1 MGFRTNTD
9 RILENIDRARERAV
23 DAPHSLTNRQAS
35 GRDLDT
41 DVPDGD
47 STNPERIKRIFAIVE
62 RAYTTCAQSAELG
75 PLAARFQT
83 IGDLREHRARGDV
96 SVSIQY
102 LDSDRMDD
110 IGLAPFAIRPD
121 DIEEAR
127 KLTKTTRPDVNA
139 MKVLRAKLRD
149 GVLTAYRKI
158 EPRVRDALR
167 ERADV
172 GHVSVQVTVDLRVVD
187 QVG

>member
-9 RILENIDRARERAV
+9 RILESIDRARERAE
-23 DAPHSLTNRQAS
+23 DTPRSLTNRQAT

-41 DVPDGD
+41 DVPDPD
-47 STNPERIKRIFAIVE
+47 RTNPERIKRIFGAVE
-62 RAYTTCAQSAELG
+62 RAYTSCAQSAELG

-110 IGLAPFAIRPD
+110 IGMAPFEIRPID
-121 DIEEAR
+121 VEEAR
-127 KLTKTTRPDVNA
+127 KETKTTRPDVNA
-139 MKVLRAKLRD
+139 MKVLRAKLRA
-149 GVLTAYRKI
+149 GVLSAYQKI
-158 EPRVRDALR
+158 EPRIRDALR
-167 ERADV
+167 ERADH

-187 QVG
+187 